1 MKKAFAIL
9 SISIFAFLLNSCN
22 EIHSAHIQGVY
33 ELDKEAFK
41 AGIRANI
48 EEENEFLEELLDM
61 AVNQATIE
69 LQIKNDSIKGI
80 LFMMDEVNVLES
92 KISMRNDSLIVMD
105 GDLEAYLFETES
117 GLSFRSPDSEITLEL
132 LKTEQSELSEDA
144 KAMMIDKKNSTN

>member
-48 EEENEFLEELLDM
+48 E
-61 AVNQATIE
+61 
-69 LQIKNDSIKGI
+69 
-80 LFMMDEVNVLES
+80 
-92 KISMRNDSLIVMD
+92 
-105 GDLEAYLFETES
+105 
-117 GLSFRSPDSEITLEL
+117 ITLEL